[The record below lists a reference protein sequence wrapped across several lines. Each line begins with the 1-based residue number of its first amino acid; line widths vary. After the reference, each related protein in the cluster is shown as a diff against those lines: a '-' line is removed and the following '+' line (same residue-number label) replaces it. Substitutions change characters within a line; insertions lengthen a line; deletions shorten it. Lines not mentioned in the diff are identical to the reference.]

1 MEKRLFR
8 NGVHVACV
16 SLLLMLTASLFRIPK
31 VVFANPVPPPTPS
44 ITYNSEVRLEGP
56 IWEKDGDEWRI
67 GAHVVQVGQDVWIDE
82 SKGEANLYA
91 YVRVFATR
99 EADGTLRARTVKVVK
114 PTQAPTHGV
123 EFAGLIQ
130 QVKEGHL
137 IVSDNIVWMTSATVV
152 EGVPEVGNLAEV
164 KAIFRIYNVV
174 LAWKVTVR
182 TPEEHAALVEF
193 EGPIESIDDVTW
205 VISGV
210 TVTIGT
216 QTIVQGEPRVGY
228 TAEVQG
234 TLQPNNTVLARLIVI
249 KETSPQ
255 TEVEFAGIIESMSAS
270 QWMVNG
276 IAFTVT
282 PDTFIDESKGVA
294 GVGMWAYVTALRNED
309 ASLLATRIRIDRAAA
324 AGM

>member
-1 MEKRLFR
+1 MKK
-8 NGVHVACV
+8 
-16 SLLLMLTASLFRIPK
+16 SLLQSGVRVTCALLLLILAASLLHSAK
-31 VVFANPVPPPTPS
+31 AAFADPVLPPTPS
-44 ITYNSEVRLEGP
+44 IVYNSGVRLEGP

-67 GAHVVQVGQDVWIDE
+67 GAYVVQVDQDAWIDE
-82 SKGEANLYA
+82 SGGRADLYA
-91 YVRVFATR
+91 YVRVLAIK
-99 EADGTLRARTVKVVK
+99 EADGSLRARSVKVVK
-114 PTQAPTHGV
+114 PTQAPAHGV

-137 IVSDNIVWMTSATVV
+137 IVSDNIVWMTSDTIV
-152 EGVPEVGNLAEV
+152 EGIPEVGNVAEV

-174 LAWKVTVR
+174 LAWKVTVQ

-205 VISGV
+205 VVSGV

-234 TLQPNNTVLARLIVI
+234 TLQPDNIVLARLIVV
-249 KETSPQ
+249 KETIPQ
-255 TEVEFAGIIESMSAS
+255 TEVEFAGIIESMSAN
-270 QWMVNG
+270 QWVVNG

-294 GVGMWAYVTALRNED
+294 SVGMWAHVTALRHED
-309 ASLLATRIRIDRAAA
+309 ASLVATRIRIDR
-324 AGM
+324 M